1 MKTATLINEIIT
13 SLERLIIS
21 IRTLYTNIKD
31 SFKKR
36 KMQPHNIDGKKY
48 FRLEPYIFKFNTRS
62 DD

>member
-31 SFKKR
+31 SFKKE
-36 KMQPHNIDGKKY
+36 KNIT
-48 FRLEPYIFKFNTRS
+48 I
-62 DD
+62 